1 MAKIMQISHTIAPMI
16 KPDFVIAFLI
26 FFIKI
31 RIICLHSS
39 VKEDLGPLSGDLVGA
54 RWVGVGFCE
63 IHMGY
68 PSNILLEFRNGL

>member
-1 MAKIMQISHTIAPMI
+1 MQISHTIAPMI

-39 VKEDLGPLSGDLVGA
+39 VKEDLGPLSGDL
-54 RWVGVGFCE
+54 GVPGGWGSTPEKLIRGTSQTFC
-63 IHMGY
+63 
-68 PSNILLEFRNGL
+68 